1 MGSAFTPGGESRG
14 VIPAVMDAIFARV
27 AAESGGVGFT
37 VRVGFVEIHKVGEG
51 QGPPACGP
59 QLGVLAVCARG
70 VPAGA
75 QRGMLEV
82 LLLLLFQVCKTD
94 VRAARLR
101 ISRSLLPL
109 PCLAIYLPPAC
120 LLPLQEEIHD
130 LLCTGRG
137 PHPAVHI
144 REAGG
149 SVCLAG
155 AAEREVHSRQEMV
168 EVLEHGTLL
177 RATGGPPRAPRVAC
191 ALPCMTALPALCKQ
205 VWLAVWWLGLRSTCP
220 LAFPPPPTP
229 HPPAAC
235 PLSWPLP
242 LPRPCSRHRHEQAV
256 QPVPCHLH
264 HHAGAAP
271 PGAGAGAGQRQ
282 RG

>member
-37 VRVGFVEIHKVGEG
+37 VRVGFVEIHKVGEARG
-51 QGPPACGP
+51 LPACGP
-59 QLGVLAVCARG
+59 QLRVLAVCAG
-70 VPAGA
+70 CVPAGA
-75 QRGMLEV
+75 LSAAGNRCS
-82 LLLLLFQVCKTD
+82 LLLFGLARQTSELR
-94 VRAARLR
+94 VRVSAAA
-101 ISRSLLPL
+101 
-109 PCLAIYLPPAC
+109 CCHCPALHLIC
-120 LLPLQEEIHD
+120 PSTRPLPLQEEIHD

-191 ALPCMTALPALCKQ
+191 ALPCMTALPAPGKRA
-205 VWLAVWWLGLRSTCP
+205 WPAVW
-220 LAFPPPPTP
+220 
-229 HPPAAC
+229 
-235 PLSWPLP
+235 
-242 LPRPCSRHRHEQAV
+242 
-256 QPVPCHLH
+256 
-264 HHAGAAP
+264 
-271 PGAGAGAGQRQ
+271 
-282 RG
+282 